1 MTGEDEDKRMKK
13 RVQKQ
18 KQKVANEIIK
28 SKLENISAELHSM
41 KDAEDDIKKRKEQ
54 VKSLEGQLFSERVS
68 LTISNYNRWNKNE

>member
-68 LTISNYNRWNKNE
+68 LT